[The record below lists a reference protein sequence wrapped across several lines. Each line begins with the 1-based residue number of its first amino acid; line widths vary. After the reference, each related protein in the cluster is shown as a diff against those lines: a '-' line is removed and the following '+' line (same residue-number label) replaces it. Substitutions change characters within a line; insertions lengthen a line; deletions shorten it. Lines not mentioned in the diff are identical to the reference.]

1 MSYPTE
7 PAFVA
12 VVFTLIMIFLVLCA
26 VTESVMRD
34 ARKRDAE
41 FRKTINWIRKN

>member
-12 VVFTLIMIFLVLCA
+12 VVFTLVMIFLVLCA
-26 VTESVMRD
+26 VTESVMRES
-34 ARKRDAE
+34 RKRDAA
-41 FRKTINWIRKN
+41 FRRRINWIKKN

>member
-12 VVFTLIMIFLVLCA
+12 VVFTLVMIFLVMCA
-26 VTESVMRD
+26 VTESVMR
-34 ARKRDAE
+34 ASRKRDAE
-41 FRKTINWIRKN
+41 FRKKINWIREN